1 MKHSDYIVRPG
12 SKVSLKKFDPDS
24 HGEFKNKEAAGEKL
38 QKDIEELARLQDVF
52 YAADTY
58 SLLIIFQAMDAAGK
72 DGAIKHVM
80 SGLNPQGC
88 QVASFKSPSA
98 KELDHDYLWRSNL
111 MLPER
116 GRIGIFNRSYYEEV
130 LVVRVHPE
138 ILDTQKLPRK
148 LKKDGI
154 WKRRYREINNF
165 EEYLHNNGTRIVKF
179 FLHVS
184 KDEQKKR
191 FMERIETP
199 AKNWKLSP
207 ADVKERAFW
216 DDYERAYEEM
226 LTQTSSPHAPWYV
239 VPADLK
245 WFTRAVI
252 ADVLVKTMKSLHLHY
267 PKPDNSHMEALAESK
282 KALEAEK

>member
-1 MKHSDYIVRPG
+1 MKHSDYLIRPG
-12 SKVSLKKFDPDS
+12 RKVNLKDFDPAAHDKFKDKDEASEKLKEDVESLK
-24 HGEFKNKEAAGEKL
+24 E
-38 QKDIEELARLQDVF
+38 LQDIF

-98 KELDHDYLWRSNL
+98 REIDHDYLWRSNL
-111 MLPER
+111 FLPER
-116 GRIGIFNRSYYEEV
+116 GNIGIFNRSYYEEV

-138 ILDTQKLPRK
+138 ILASQKIPAD

-165 EEYLHNNGTRIVKF
+165 EEYLNDNGTKIVKF
-179 FLHVS
+179 FLNIS
-184 KDEQKKR
+184 KAEQKKR
-191 FMERIETP
+191 FLERINNPE
-199 AKNWKLSP
+199 KNWKLSP
-207 ADVKERAFW
+207 ADVKERGFW
-216 DDYERAYEEM
+216 DDYQRAYEEM
-226 LTQTSSPHAPWYV
+226 LAHTSTEKAPWYV
-239 VPADLK
+239 VPADHK

-252 ADVLVKTMKSLHLHY
+252 ADILVKTLKSLHFQY
-267 PKPDNSHMEALAESK
+267 PKLDEARLAALEESRK
-282 KALEAEK
+282 LLEAEG

>member
-12 SKVSLKKFDPDS
+12 KKVNLKSFDPGD
-24 HGEFKNKEAAGEKL
+24 HGEFKNRKEAAGKLQNDIEKL
-38 QKDIEELARLQDVF
+38 SRLQEVF

-98 KELDHDYLWRSNL
+98 REMDHDYLWRSNL

-130 LVVRVHPE
+130 LVVRVHPS
-138 ILDTQKLPRK
+138 ILEAQKLPQK
-148 LKKDGI
+148 LKKNGI
-154 WKRRYREINNF
+154 WKRRFREINNF
-165 EEYLHNNGTRIVKF
+165 EEYLHNNGTKIVKF

-184 KDEQKKR
+184 KEEQKKR
-191 FMERIETP
+191 FLERIDNP
-199 AKNWKLSP
+199 SKNWKLSP

-216 DDYERAYEEM
+216 DDYQKAYEEM
-226 LTQTSSPHAPWYV
+226 LGATSTDHAPWYV
-239 VPADLK
+239 VPADCK

-252 ADVLVKTMKSLHLHY
+252 ADVLVKTLKSLHFCY
-267 PKPDNSHMEALAESK
+267 PELGKAQRESLEESK
-282 KALEAEK
+282 RILDAE

>member
-12 SKVSLKKFDPDS
+12 KKFSLKAFDPGA
-24 HGEFKNKEAAGEKL
+24 HGEFKNREEAAEKL
-38 QKDIEELARLQDVF
+38 RGDIETLAELQDVF

-98 KELDHDYLWRSNL
+98 REMDHDYLWRSNL

-130 LVVRVHPE
+130 LVVRVHPA
-138 ILDTQKLPRK
+138 ILDAQKLPQK
-148 LKKDGI
+148 LKKNGI
-154 WKRRYREINNF
+154 WKRRFREINHF
-165 EEYLHNNGTRIVKF
+165 EEYLHDNGTKIVKF
-179 FLHVS
+179 FLHLS
-184 KDEQKKR
+184 KEEQKKR
-191 FMERIETP
+191 FLDRIDKP
-199 AKNWKLSP
+199 SKNWKLSP

-216 DDYERAYEEM
+216 DDYQSAYEEM
-226 LTQTSSPHAPWYV
+226 LAATSTEQAPWYV
-239 VPADLK
+239 VPADRK

-252 ADVLVKTMKSLHLHY
+252 ADVLVKTLKSLHFRY
-267 PKPDNSHMEALAESK
+267 PQPNKLQMEQLEEAK
-282 KALEAEK
+282 RILEAE